1 MATFF
6 KIIWSVDQGLD
17 DCLLVVDLLLGDD
30 SQLTLVMVV
39 LSADLLRHL
48 WHLSDVR
55 HELVVVHL
63 VRFGRPHCSAVVVHN
78 FSSRDGVL
86 NLVAGV
92 S

>member
-30 SQLTLVMVV
+30 GQLTLVMVV

-48 WHLSDVR
+48 WHLSDV
-55 HELVVVHL
+55 
-63 VRFGRPHCSAVVVHN
+63 
-78 FSSRDGVL
+78 
-86 NLVAGV
+86 
-92 S
+92 